1 MLSHFCNILQSYPRE
16 LFGLYDEKVFKR
28 TGKFRNGAVDWSVK
42 IELCSEISI
51 CGGCGLF
58 FGHSGKRVKG
68 LIFCGRKDEAR
79 EPSAKFNRARKKD
92 GLLHRTTVLT
102 GEDSQEQQE
111 AVINRL
117 TDDEH
122 SENQLVYIFTVDV
135 FNEGWEFPG
144 GKIEPEETP
153 QEALAREIRE
163 ELDTEIAVGEF
174 IDTIEYDYPKF
185 HLSMDCFWCTIVRGD
200 LTLKEAED
208 EKWLGVE
215 ELDSVE
221 WLPVDVTLIP
231 FFYDGKYHYLKIMG
245 FGEV

>member
-1 MLSHFCNILQSYPRE
+1 MLSHFCNILQSYPGE

-58 FGHSGKRVKG
+58 FGHSGERVKG
-68 LIFCGRKDEAR
+68 LIFCSRKDEAR
-79 EPSAKFNRARKKD
+79 ELSAKFNRARKKD
-92 GLLHRTTVLT
+92 GSLYRTTVLT

-163 ELDTEIAVGEF
+163 ELDTEIAVGEL
-174 IDTIEYDYPKF
+174 IDTIE
-185 HLSMDCFWCTIVRGD
+185 SR
-200 LTLKEAED
+200 
-208 EKWLGVE
+208 
-215 ELDSVE
+215 
-221 WLPVDVTLIP
+221 
-231 FFYDGKYHYLKIMG
+231 
-245 FGEV
+245 